1 MMRAEK
7 GGKTLDESRNAT
19 GCEVIYTGLG
29 MYTLKITEHGKP
41 IKTIQKI
48 TFRKL
53 VEIMKEELHER

>member
-1 MMRAEK
+1 M
-7 GGKTLDESRNAT
+7 DENRNAT

-29 MYTLKITEHGKP
+29 MYTLTITEHGKP

-53 VEIMKEELHER
+53 MDIMKEELHER

>member
-1 MMRAEK
+1 ME
-7 GGKTLDESRNAT
+7 ENRNAT
-19 GCEVIYTGLG
+19 GCEVVYTGLD
-29 MYTLKITEHGKP
+29 MYTLTITEHGKP